1 MSQNNH
7 RGLFI
12 KKAFKRNLIVL
23 LSIGL
28 VACSASTAKTTPS
41 LTATSESGFITFE
54 DPVLEAMVR
63 EIIGQPEGGITFER
77 AKLVKRLDLHDDLQI
92 YLSQDSLIEK
102 IQGLEAF
109 TNLESLD
116 LSAHAITDIS
126 PLQGLKNLTS
136 LSLAGNPNLLDGI
149 PFIPALIDAFLIN
162 KPL

>member
-1 MSQNNH
+1 MHFEPKQSQ
-7 RGLFI
+7 RFI
-12 KKAFKRNLIVL
+12 LKKAFKRNLIVL

-41 LTATSESGFITFE
+41 LIATVNLVLSRLKIRYWKQWSVRLSVSQRAVSLLSE
-54 DPVLEAMVR
+54 
-63 EIIGQPEGGITFER
+63 
-77 AKLVKRLDLHDDLQI
+77 LVKQLDLHDDLQI

-126 PLQGLKNLTS
+126 PLQGLKNL
-136 LSLAGNPNLLDGI
+136 PHCR
-149 PFIPALIDAFLIN
+149 
-162 KPL
+162 